1 MKKVAIFIDWDN
13 FRKELD
19 KVTKKAKIEISDF
32 DYNKLPQLMRLIKSF
47 INKDEEE
54 LYRIFIY
61 TAPPLSYQDVEKEL
75 LNRKIAQEEL
85 DLFKQN
91 KEKINGVF
99 IKAKKF
105 IDNIALEEY
114 VALRKGVLKIGNICN
129 GEVTINQKQVDM
141 LIVLYIS
148 QISYEKRVD
157 KIIVFSKDTD
167 MKPAIK
173 VARIN
178 GIHTIIATFEEATSE
193 IPKELRAHIDTARK
207 KSFKEII
214 DSFK

>member
-19 KVTKKAKIEISDF
+19 KITKKAKIEISDF
-32 DYNKLPQLMRLIKSF
+32 DYNKLPQLMKLIRSF
-47 INKDEEE
+47 IENEDEE

-91 KEKINGVF
+91 KKRINGVF

-141 LIVLYIS
+141 LIGLDIA
-148 QISYEKRVD
+148 QLSYEKRVD

-193 IPKELRAHIDTARK
+193 IPKELRAHIDTTRK

-214 DSFK
+214 NSFK

>member
-1 MKKVAIFIDWDN
+1 MLIG
-13 FRKELD
+13 LD
-19 KVTKKAKIEISDF
+19 
-32 DYNKLPQLMRLIKSF
+32 
-47 INKDEEE
+47 
-54 LYRIFIY
+54 
-61 TAPPLSYQDVEKEL
+61 
-75 LNRKIAQEEL
+75 IAQL
-85 DLFKQN
+85 
-91 KEKINGVF
+91 
-99 IKAKKF
+99 
-105 IDNIALEEY
+105 
-114 VALRKGVLKIGNICN
+114 
-129 GEVTINQKQVDM
+129 
-141 LIVLYIS
+141 
-148 QISYEKRVD
+148 SYEKRVD

>member
-141 LIVLYIS
+141 LIGLDIA
-148 QISYEKRVD
+148 QLSYEKRVD